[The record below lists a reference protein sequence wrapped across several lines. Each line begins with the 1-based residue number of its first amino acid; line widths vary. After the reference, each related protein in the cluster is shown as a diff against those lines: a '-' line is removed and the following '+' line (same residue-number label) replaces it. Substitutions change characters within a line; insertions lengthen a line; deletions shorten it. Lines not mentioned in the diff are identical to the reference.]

1 MQNNYFKLEFIFLN
15 VQNSFMNE
23 IILFGEKSKAIVSSC
38 SSCSGCDD
46 KSEHRC
52 TENIPGITSEKLAEN
67 LLESVKKASLDD
79 KISVIFKDIHTEDL
93 TDYKDVKTLINM
105 SFSFPILTVNK
116 KIKYMGPF
124 DSDILLADIKE
135 TLGL

>member
-1 MQNNYFKLEFIFLN
+1 
-15 VQNSFMNE
+15 MNE
-23 IILFGEKSKAIVSSC
+23 IILFGEETKVITSSC
-38 SSCSGCDD
+38 TSCSGCDD
-46 KSEHRC
+46 KSEHLC
-52 TENIPGITSEKLAEN
+52 TDNTPQVTSEELTEQ
-67 LLESVKKASLDD
+67 LLNSVKKAELSGS
-79 KISVIFKDIHTEDL
+79 ISVEFRDIHSEDL
-93 TDYKDVKTLINM
+93 SEYKDVATLINM